1 MDRKLVWTEKASS
14 DIEATVRYIAR
25 RDPKAAAR
33 IGLGIYDRAQ
43 ILLEHPEAGTILDE
57 LRQGG
62 WRKLIFRRWK
72 IRSRVT
78 HRYNCEFALYVA
90 DPHQLRSAD
99 YILRSGL
106 RYETSAC
113 RGPIESLCHKSIEDL
128 LLVPSECIGM
138 WPKTGIL
145 R

>member
-14 DIEATVRYIAR
+14 DIEAIVRYIAR

-57 LRQGG
+57 LREAG
-62 WRKLIFRRWK
+62 WRKLIFRFVGKSFTRFAQT
-72 IRSRVT
+72 RSS
-78 HRYNCEFALYVA
+78 
-90 DPHQLRSAD
+90 SAD
-99 YILRSGL
+99 YGQPRW
-106 RYETSAC
+106 AK
-113 RGPIESLCHKSIEDL
+113 PIWKRLF
-128 LLVPSECIGM
+128 
-138 WPKTGIL
+138 

>member
-14 DIEATVRYIAR
+14 DIEAIVRCIAR

-43 ILLEHPEAGTILDE
+43 ILLKHPEAGTILDE

-72 IRSRVT
+72 LFTRFVKTSSLSD
-78 HRYNCEFALYVA
+78 E
-90 DPHQLRSAD
+90 
-99 YILRSGL
+99 SGQQ
-106 RYETSAC
+106 RWAK
-113 RGPIESLCHKSIEDL
+113 PIWK
-128 LLVPSECIGM
+128 
-138 WPKTGIL
+138 
-145 R
+145 RRFR